1 MTDAD
6 RQQVEEAGSH
16 QLAHPREG
24 CLERAELEG
33 PSEAQGAL
41 TARPETCCQVGCR
54 AVVWPPILAH
64 EIGLCGAIPNSLRC
78 PNGLCLHVQEK
89 PKSVDELYVVTLFG
103 TYLYYFGLFSLR
115 LLCLC
120 V

>member
-41 TARPETCCQVGCR
+41 TARPETGGQVGCR
-54 AVVWPPILAH
+54 VVVWPPILAH
-64 EIGLCGAIPNSLRC
+64 EIGHCGAIPTSLRC
-78 PNGLCLHVQEK
+78 PNGLYLHVQEK
-89 PKSVDELYVVTLFG
+89 PKSVDELYVLI
-103 TYLYYFGLFSLR
+103 LFSTYSFLAI
-115 LLCLC
+115 LVCFHC
-120 V
+120 SVFYV